1 MRAPYVSS
9 KRLVDNSMSA
19 MLAAVEIYN
28 KPRVTYRDEITVIT
42 IVNAWEL
49 ALKATLRK
57 DGQSIYYPKRKNERY
72 RSIGLDDALARVD
85 ARGLWPAETDGVA
98 IIANLKSLA
107 EYRDRAIHLYN
118 AQGLGS
124 LIYPFLQQNVL
135 NFRDFMF
142 AKFRKDLADSITWQL
157 LPLSASAPGEAVQFM
172 KVNKSAA
179 TVAEVQGFIDDLRHY
194 MDEAEAAGS
203 DLTRVA
209 TYYDINLQ
217 AVKKMTSADLTV
229 AVSSTADGQIVLRK
243 TDPNQTHPYSM
254 TELLEKV
261 NKRRTGRK
269 LTSHDYQVICW
280 KEDLRDNPKYAWKH
294 SNGSTYVW
302 SADAVAHLA
311 SYDDDHYDRI
321 RAEFSRARRT

>member
-49 ALKATLRK
+49 ALKATFRK

-135 NFRDFMF
+135 NFRDFM
-142 AKFRKDLADSITWQL
+142 
-157 LPLSASAPGEAVQFM
+157 
-172 KVNKSAA
+172 
-179 TVAEVQGFIDDLRHY
+179 
-194 MDEAEAAGS
+194 
-203 DLTRVA
+203 
-209 TYYDINLQ
+209 
-217 AVKKMTSADLTV
+217 
-229 AVSSTADGQIVLRK
+229 
-243 TDPNQTHPYSM
+243 
-254 TELLEKV
+254 
-261 NKRRTGRK
+261 
-269 LTSHDYQVICW
+269 
-280 KEDLRDNPKYAWKH
+280 
-294 SNGSTYVW
+294 
-302 SADAVAHLA
+302 
-311 SYDDDHYDRI
+311 
-321 RAEFSRARRT
+321 